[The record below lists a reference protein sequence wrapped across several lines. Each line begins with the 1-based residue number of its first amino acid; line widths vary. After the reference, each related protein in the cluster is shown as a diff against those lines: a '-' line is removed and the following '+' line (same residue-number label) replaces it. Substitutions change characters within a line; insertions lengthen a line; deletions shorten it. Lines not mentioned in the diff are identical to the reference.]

1 MKNKTIVINL
11 IGGPGSGKSTLAAG
25 LFYELKKKGFN
36 TEMSLEFAKDKV
48 WEESIR
54 TLDDQIYIFGKQYH
68 KLWRLNDKV
77 DIIITD
83 SPLLVSLYYNQI
95 ESKYFND
102 FVIEQFNRFNNFTYF
117 IERNQTNYQ
126 EEGRLQTFDEAK
138 EIDKKLIDI
147 LKKYNISFT
156 TLNQNTALDNILV
169 DILKN

>member
-147 LKKYNISFT
+147 LQKYDIKFTKINQKLALTEILNNI
-156 TLNQNTALDNILV
+156 
-169 DILKN
+169 KNN